1 MSKLKG
7 LCLTAGCLMM
17 LWASSAQAVTH
28 NILLIHGRH
37 DDHNDNPGQTNVK
50 ELYGTF
56 SYDQLGYWE
65 GIKPGTA
72 DGHVYF
78 VQWDADHKYFDD
90 SNWPGGQAVIQD
102 AVNQYCQYT
111 AAAGYQ
117 ECYII
122 CHSAGCAAF
131 EYFMQADNYCCNADF
146 FAHVMEAG
154 SAAGGSEVASWSGL
168 WPPGSMTIDG
178 SLVPSYAR
186 GHGNLNNMLG
196 VVFRAI
202 AGTYNE
208 SLLSRCKG
216 VWPTQWVTGTG
227 PNCATC
233 VVSGNSYLTE
243 CTDDAVPLHSSCG
256 HSRDASF
263 IDCNSTLTPYNDTA
277 GTYSYHGFWI
287 HDNICDGQGGS
298 GCSWI
303 GPYSPNSQ
311 WNSGYHTYH
320 VNHGGT
326 IQDVIKEYGYGPYGL
341 VP

>member
-1 MSKLKG
+1 ML
-7 LCLTAGCLMM
+7 

-37 DDHNDNPGQTNVK
+37 DDHNDNNNQR
-50 ELYGTF
+50 EQYGTF
-56 SYDQLGYWE
+56 TSDQLGFWE
-65 GIKPGTA
+65 GMKPATV

-90 SNWPGGQAVIQD
+90 YNWPGGQAVIRD
-102 AVNQYCQYT
+102 AVNRYCQYT

-131 EYFMQADNYCCNADF
+131 EYFMQADNYCCNPDF

-154 SAAGGSEVASWSGL
+154 SAAGGSELASWSGL
-168 WPPGSMTIDG
+168 WPPASMTIDA

-186 GHGNLNNMLG
+186 GHGNHYNMQG
-196 VVFRAI
+196 VVFRGI
-202 AGTYNE
+202 GGTYDDAWYA
-208 SLLSRCKG
+208 CIG
-216 VWPTQWVTGTG
+216 VWPTQWVTGNG
-227 PNCATC
+227 PNCSVC
-233 VVSGNSYLTE
+233 QQFGNSYNLE
-243 CTDDAVPLHSSCG
+243 CADDGVPLHSSCG
-256 HSRDASF
+256 HNRDASF
-263 IDCNSTLTPYNDTA
+263 VDCNSTLSPYNDTT

-287 HDNICDGQGGS
+287 HDYICNGQSGS
-298 GCSWI
+298 GCNWS
-303 GPYSPNSQ
+303 GPYSPNTQ

-326 IQDVIKEYGYGPYGL
+326 LRNIINEYSYGPYSL